1 MKTLVHSS
9 RLQFTRDGRTL
20 VVAEPDAVTLVELRD
35 ATRRQI
41 AIPGVQAV
49 AAFAEQVWVATQA
62 GAVLRLTRDGRQLD
76 EHPVPP
82 DPDALLIP
90 TTIGALAALWTA
102 REPVALVDDLG
113 SLAILGHPIDAAIS
127 IPLAGRRFAHGT
139 GPRLTLPAGRAVTLA
154 NGAQLTGGSAVFEGA
169 SLMLVAEHPRGRDIV
184 ILALASARTLQTMAL
199 PPGLVRLAARRG
211 LAVVHAAP
219 RRLAVIDLRFAR
231 HLGAVVTDDDV
242 TDVAIDPD
250 GSLLAIRLARGD
262 LELAPIGERMGALAR
277 LAVVSGGPSGHTPNT
292 PAPDATTTKTSELPP
307 KARSEVATRSR
318 LAELP
323 PVATPR
329 SSPAD
334 VPRSSPA
341 DVPQSSPADAPRVF
355 PPDVSLV
362 PPPDA
367 PRVPPVV
374 VPLAPPS
381 DAPCVPPADVPRP
394 TVVVLE
400 AVPSETQTSELR
412 SPESSPSKARIAV
425 AWPSEIPASTD
436 RPPGAALPV
445 IVDALDPRPIRT
457 RLPRAEALVELDRE
471 ICSVI
476 AWTLCAISMAWDT
489 RRLGY
494 GNEGHHPYEHEVAA
508 LVGKNAAGFAQDY
521 LAAAEAALAEHEALL
536 AADPHYRGP
545 ATPIAELIDELGLSP
560 AAVDVL
566 LVIAAPSLNGDV
578 ARLYGILGNDP
589 GRALV
594 DEALVDR
601 VLGNRVSRHDIAA
614 ELHPR
619 APLVRLGIVGVK
631 PSRPRP
637 FAALTVDPAILSRL
651 RGEPPDLGVALIE
664 RHAARTLEA
673 IELAP
678 GVLAAAT
685 DALAQAAR
693 PARIAVRG
701 RTGTGRRTL
710 LAAFAHHAGRS
721 LGVIDA
727 TVLPRDAERFVGELE
742 AALRRAQLA
751 GLVPAIHGL
760 DAVVLDQRSGTELAH
775 ETLAAHPGPLAVLLP
790 PGATPPLPVGHVVID
805 LPALSETERLG
816 VWQRA
821 LDGTG
826 RWLRDAAGLASRYR
840 VGPGIIHR
848 AVAAA
853 AGHDLTTPCD
863 DRIDAFLR
871 QSRDLRLADHARR
884 VDRLASWADLV
895 LPSDIM
901 DSLRE
906 LVGRVRHR
914 RTVFEDW
921 GMARAMA
928 TSRGLTALFQGQ
940 PGTGKTLVAG
950 VIARELGLDL
960 YQVDLS
966 KVMSKW
972 IGETERNL
980 AAIFDAAEDGQVILL
995 FDEADALFAKR
1006 TEVRSSNDRYANLE
1020 VNYLLQRLDQF
1031 EGIAILTTNSGG
1043 SIDPAFKRRLSFQ
1056 LSFPFPDED
1065 TRAELWRAHL
1075 PRELPRTGE
1084 LTFDALARKYQLSGG
1099 YIRNACLR
1107 AAFLAAQ
1114 EETSLHQHH
1123 LERAVA
1129 LEFAELGKLSTTGTI
1144 A

>member
-1 MKTLVHSS
+1 MRTLVHSS

-35 ATRRQI
+35 DTRRRI
-41 AIPGVQAV
+41 AIPGVQSV
-49 AAFAEQVWVATQA
+49 AAFADQVWVATQA
-62 GAVLRLTRDGRQLD
+62 GAVIRLARDGRQLD

-82 DPDALLIP
+82 DPDAVLIP
-90 TTIGALAALWTA
+90 MTIGAPAALWTA
-102 REPVALVDDLG
+102 REPVALIDDLG
-113 SLAILGHPIDAAIS
+113 SLAIIAHPIDAAIS
-127 IPLAGRRFAHGT
+127 IPIAGRRFAHGT

-184 ILALASARTLQTMAL
+184 ILALASGRTLQTMAL

-231 HLGAVVTDDDV
+231 HLGAVVTDSDV

-250 GSLLAIRLARGD
+250 GTILAIRLARGV
-262 LELAPIGERMGALAR
+262 LELAPIGERMGNLAR
-277 LAVVSGGPSGHTPNT
+277 LAVVSGGPNGHTANT
-292 PAPDATTTKTSELPP
+292 PAPDATAAKTSELPP
-307 KARSEVATRSR
+307 KARSEVATRTR
-318 LAELP
+318 
-323 PVATPR
+323 
-329 SSPAD
+329 PAD
-334 VPRSSPA
+334 I
-341 DVPQSSPADAPRVF
+341 
-355 PPDVSLV
+355 
-362 PPPDA
+362 
-367 PRVPPVV
+367 
-374 VPLAPPS
+374 
-381 DAPCVPPADVPRP
+381 PPADVPPP
-394 TVVVLE
+394 TLVVLE
-400 AVPSETQTSELR
+400 AIPSETRTSEPR
-412 SPESSPSKARIAV
+412 PPESSPSKPRIAV
-425 AWPSEIPASTD
+425 AWPSEIPASAD

-471 ICSVI
+471 ICLVI
-476 AWTLCAISMAWDT
+476 AWTLCAISTAWDT

-494 GNEGHHPYEHEVAA
+494 GNEGQHPYEHEVAA

-521 LAAAEAALAEHEALL
+521 LTAANVALAEHEALL
-536 AADPHYRGP
+536 AVDPHYRGP

-566 LVIAAPSLNGDV
+566 LVVAAPSLNGDV

-589 GRALV
+589 GRALI

-619 APLVRLGIVGVK
+619 APLVRLGIVGIK

-637 FAALTVDPAILSRL
+637 FAALTVDPVILARL
-651 RGEPPDLGVALIE
+651 RGEPPDLGVALID
-664 RHAARTLEA
+664 RRADCTLEA

-678 GVLAAAT
+678 GVLTAAT
-685 DALAQAAR
+685 DALAHAAR

-727 TVLPRDAERFVGELE
+727 TALPRDAERFVGALE

-751 GLVPAIHGL
+751 GLIPAIHGL
-760 DAVVLDQRSGTELAH
+760 DAVVLDQRTGTELAH
-775 ETLAAHPGPLAVLLP
+775 ETLAAHPGPLAVLCP
-790 PGATPPLPVGHVVID
+790 PGATPPLPIGHVVID

-821 LDGTG
+821 LDDTDC
-826 RWLRDAAGLASRYR
+826 WLRDAAGLASRYR

-853 AGHDLTTPCD
+853 AGQDLTTPCD

-914 RTVFEDW
+914 RTVLEDW

-980 AAIFDAAEDGQVILL
+980 AAIFDAAEDGQAILL

-1075 PRELPRTGE
+1075 PRELPRASE

-1114 EETSLHQHH
+1114 EETLLHQHH